1 MSWLSEPISS
11 PFIYNSKELRYLAS
25 WPKHIKASKF
35 GEEKGEWELCMLM
48 ISIKKYLFSVLRIG
62 NYKKQTKKKLE
73 KSPEPETLA
82 WR

>member
-1 MSWLSEPISS
+1 
-11 PFIYNSKELRYLAS
+11 
-25 WPKHIKASKF
+25 
-35 GEEKGEWELCMLM
+35 MLM